1 VTVQTSL
8 TFNREPKSVRAA
20 RGALDGLDGRFPKA
34 RLYDAGLCLSELV
47 SNAIQHPGP
56 GGEVGLTIDLDEV
69 RLRVEVINEGG
80 NFDPGRPTKGDERG
94 WGLFIVDSL
103 SDSWGAEAGE
113 RTVVWFEILRAPRD
127 QLGQET
133 TWKAGTSAPST

>member
-1 VTVQTSL
+1 VQVQTSL
-8 TFNREPKSVRAA
+8 SFNREPKSVRAA
-20 RGALDGLDGRFPKA
+20 RGALDVLDGQFPKA
-34 RLYDAGLCLSELV
+34 RLYEASLCLSELV
-47 SNAIQHPGP
+47 SNAVQHPDP
-56 GGEVGLTIDLDEV
+56 GGEVGLSIELNEQ
-69 RLRVEVINEGG
+69 RLRVEVTNHGG
-80 NFDPGRPTKGDERG
+80 AFDPGRPTKGEERG

-133 TWKAGTSAPST
+133 NWKAGTSAPST